1 LDYKQRILAEADLC
15 DSPGQVGELLR
26 REGLYSSHL
35 SNWRRKRRKG
45 TLASEQR
52 GPKPNPNKEEDQEL
66 AKLKRDNARL
76 TERLRQ
82 AELIIDV
89 QKKNITDDGNP
100 ASRKRRLEAAQT
112 LGRQIRVSKACD
124 TLNVSRA
131 TLYRQ
136 NQPKTVSARRNPPPR
151 VLSAVECDNVR
162 QELYR
167 ERFVDHSRYQVYA
180 ALLDQ
185 GKYLCSVRTMYRL
198 LAQHKATT
206 PRRNQLTRPHYRK
219 PELLATAPNQ
229 VWSWDITKLKGPEKW
244 TYYYLYVILDIFS
257 RFTVG
262 WMLAHREQATLGKK
276 LIEESIKKQNVARD
290 QLTIHSD
297 RGSAMT
303 SHSVANLLGSLGVTK
318 SLSRPYVSNDNPF
331 SESQFKTMKYQ
342 GDFPDRFGSYQ
353 DAQSHCRQFFGWYNH
368 EHYHI
373 GIGLLTPWS
382 LHHGQAPQ
390 IIAARTNTLSQAYAD
405 YPTRFVH
412 GVPRPAGLPTAVW
425 INPPLKPTQAA
436 GENAKRPPE
445 IYCPGG
451 LAQASLTH
459 LRSGYPLTGCAPAEP
474 ASVSPDC
481 NNTITKQSL
490 NT

>member
-1 LDYKQRILAEADLC
+1 
-15 DSPGQVGELLR
+15 
-26 REGLYSSHL
+26 
-35 SNWRRKRRKG
+35 
-45 TLASEQR
+45 
-52 GPKPNPNKEEDQEL
+52 
-66 AKLKRDNARL
+66 
-76 TERLRQ
+76 
-82 AELIIDV
+82 
-89 QKKNITDDGNP
+89 
-100 ASRKRRLEAAQT
+100 
-112 LGRQIRVSKACD
+112 
-124 TLNVSRA
+124 VSRA

-136 NQPKTVSARRNPPPR
+136 RQPKATSNRRTSPPR
-151 VLSAVECDNVR
+151 ALSAVECDNVR
-162 QELYR
+162 QELYS
-167 ERFVDHSRYQVYA
+167 ERFVDQSPYQVYA

-198 LAQHKATT
+198 LAQHKATRE
-206 PRRNQLTRPHYRK
+206 RRNQRIRPHYRK

-244 TYYYLYVILDIFS
+244 TYYYLYVILDIYS

-262 WMLAHREQATLGKK
+262 WMLAHREQATLGRK
-276 LIEESIKKQNVARD
+276 LIEQSILNQNVARD

-318 SLSRPYVSNDNPF
+318 SLSRPHVSNDNPF

-368 EHYHI
+368 EHYHS

-382 LHHGQAPQ
+382 LHHGQGPQ

-405 YPTRFVH
+405 HPTRFVH
-412 GVPRPAGLPTAVW
+412 SVPRPAGLPTAVW
-425 INPPLKPTQAA
+425 INPPLKSAEQ
-436 GENAKRPPE
+436 GSGNNKRPPE

-451 LAQASLTH
+451 LSEASLTH
-459 LRSGYPLTGCAPAEP
+459 PRSGYPLAGCVPAEP
-474 ASVSPDC
+474 ASVSPDS
-481 NNTITKQSL
+481 NNIITKQPL